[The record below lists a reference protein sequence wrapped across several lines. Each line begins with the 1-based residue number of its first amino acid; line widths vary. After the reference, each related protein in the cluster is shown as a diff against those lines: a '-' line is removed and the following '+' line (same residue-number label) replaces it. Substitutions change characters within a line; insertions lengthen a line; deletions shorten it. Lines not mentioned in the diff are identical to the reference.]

1 MLVGTSDTCF
11 TLNFCK
17 SQWMGSGYGSVGRAV
32 DSDTQGPRFES
43 SHWQIFKPEHLFT
56 VHCIGK
62 TKIKEKEARDYPFF
76 KKNCQ

>member
-1 MLVGTSDTCF
+1 
-11 TLNFCK
+11 
-17 SQWMGSGYGSVGRAV
+17 MGSGYGSVGRAV

-76 KKNCQ
+76 